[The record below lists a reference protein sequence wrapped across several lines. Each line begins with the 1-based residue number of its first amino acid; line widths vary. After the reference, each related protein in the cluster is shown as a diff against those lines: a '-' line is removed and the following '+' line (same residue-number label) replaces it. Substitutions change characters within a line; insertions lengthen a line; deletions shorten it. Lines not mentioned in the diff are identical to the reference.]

1 MKFNSLEKIDCPIC
15 KSKNFKIIKKSS
27 IRSNT
32 NHKKNYDLFN
42 SSSSHKLT
50 QQLVKCKKCELIYV
64 SPRLLNE
71 IINKGESYNKDE
83 KFILQNQER
92 IQTFK
97 INSVRSMAKKFILIS
112 KYLLVDLKSENLNFW
127 FPLTKP
133 LHETK

>member
-15 KSKNFKIIKKSS
+15 MSKEFKIIKEGS
-27 IRSNT
+27 IET
-32 NHKKNYDLFN
+32 NANYEKKYDLFN

-64 SPRLLNE
+64 NPRLSNE
-71 IINKGESYNKDE
+71 IINKGYSYNEDE

-97 INSVRSMAKKFILIS
+97 INLKNIIKIIGFNRKKISILDVGS
-112 KYLLVDLKSENLNFW
+112 AGGAFLLSINC
-127 FPLTKP
+127 
-133 LHETK
+133 